1 MPGKLS
7 KKKIVRPRAP
17 KSSGPEFS
25 GNSSTYH
32 ELAFGFALWR
42 VHETPAMRG
51 AHTHPDI
58 ELNWIASSRLEYVIA
73 GKRAVISAG
82 ELGIFWGG
90 VPHQV
95 LEVNDDKCGGI
106 WATLPLSWFLSRS
119 FSNDFAARLMSGEL
133 VTAQLEQFRA
143 LQWEK
148 DFQSGASTQKLVLLE
163 LEAVLERVALLS
175 RPKPKKLVARKLPEE
190 VSLVET
196 ITSFLA
202 ANFREPLA
210 VQNIADAVDLHPKY
224 LMAVFKGACGITVKT
239 YLLHLRLAHA
249 QRLLST
255 TQLSILDVAM
265 DSGFGS
271 LGRFY
276 DTFARYVGERPLA
289 YRRRRYAGLHS
300 VR

>member
-1 MPGKLS
+1 
-7 KKKIVRPRAP
+7 
-17 KSSGPEFS
+17 
-25 GNSSTYH
+25 
-32 ELAFGFALWR
+32 
-42 VHETPAMRG
+42 MRG

-58 ELNWIASSRLEYVIA
+58 ELNWIATSKLEYVIA
-73 GKRAVISAG
+73 GKRAVINQG

-95 LEVNDDKCGGI
+95 TEVNERSCGGI

-119 FSNDFAARLMSGEL
+119 FSNSFETRLMSGEL
-133 VTAQLEQFRA
+133 VTAQLEKFRVE
-143 LQWEK
+143 QWEK
-148 DFQSGASTQKLVLLE
+148 DFASGTHRQRLVLLE
-163 LEAVLERVALLS
+163 LEAVLERIALLS
-175 RPKPKKLVARKLPEE
+175 QPKKSVTRTLPEE
-190 VSLVET
+190 GSLVET

-202 ANFREPLA
+202 AHFREPLA
-210 VQNIADAVDLHPKY
+210 VQDIADAVGLHPKY
-224 LMAVFKGACGITVKT
+224 LMTIFKAACGITVKT

-276 DTFARYVGERPLA
+276 DSFALHVGERPLA
-289 YRRRRYAGLHS
+289 YRRRRYAGLNS
-300 VR
+300 YSL

>member
-1 MPGKLS
+1 MSRKLS
-7 KKKIVRPRAP
+7 KKMKPVRPRAT
-17 KSSGPEFS
+17 KSAEPEVYS
-25 GNSSTYH
+25 NPDTNH

-58 ELNWIASSRLEYVIA
+58 ELNWIASSQLEYVIA
-73 GKRAVISAG
+73 GKRTVISTG

-95 LEVNDDKCGGI
+95 TDTNGSECGGI
-106 WATLPLSWFLSRS
+106 WATLPLSWFLSRG

-133 VTAQLEQFRA
+133 VTAQVEQFRVE
-143 LQWEK
+143 QWEK
-148 DFQSGASTQKLVLLE
+148 DFQSGATTQKLVLLE
-163 LEAVLERVALLS
+163 LEAVLERTALLS
-175 RPKPKKLVARKLPEE
+175 PAKPKKLVARSLPEK
-190 VSLVET
+190 VSLVEK

-210 VQNIADAVDLHPKY
+210 VQDIADAIGLHPKY
-224 LMAVFKGACGITVKT
+224 LMTVFKGACGITVKT

-265 DSGFGS
+265 ESGFGS

-276 DTFARYVGERPLA
+276 DSFALHVGERPLA
-289 YRRRRYAGLHS
+289 YRRRRYAGLS
-300 VR
+300 

>member
-1 MPGKLS
+1 VPRKIS
-7 KKKIVRPRAP
+7 KKTKPVRPRAS
-17 KSSGPEFS
+17 KSAELEFS
-25 GNSSTYH
+25 GNSSTHH

-42 VHETPAMRG
+42 VYETPAMRG

-58 ELNWIASSRLEYVIA
+58 ELNWIASSKLEYVIA

-95 LEVNDDKCGGI
+95 TGTNGSDCGGV
-106 WATLPLSWFLSRS
+106 WATLPLSWFLSRG
-119 FSNDFAARLMSGEL
+119 FSNDLAARLMSGEL
-133 VTAQLEQFRA
+133 VTAQLEQFRVE
-143 LQWEK
+143 QWEK

-163 LEAVLERVALLS
+163 LEVVLERIALLS
-175 RPKPKKLVARKLPEE
+175 RAKPKKLVTRRLPEE

-210 VQNIADAVDLHPKY
+210 VQDIADAVDLHPKY
-224 LMAVFKGACGITVKT
+224 LMTVFKAACGITVKT

-255 TQLSILDVAM
+255 TPLSILDVAM

-276 DTFARYVGERPLA
+276 DSFALHVGERPLA
-289 YRRRRYAGLHS
+289 YRRRRYAGG
-300 VR
+300 

>member
-1 MPGKLS
+1 
-7 KKKIVRPRAP
+7 
-17 KSSGPEFS
+17 
-25 GNSSTYH
+25 
-32 ELAFGFALWR
+32 
-42 VHETPAMRG
+42 MRG

-73 GKRAVISAG
+73 GKRAVVNTG

-95 LEVNDDKCGGI
+95 VDLNEDKCGGI
-106 WATLPLSWFLSRS
+106 WATLPLSWFLSRG

-133 VTAQLEQFRA
+133 VTAPLERIRVE
-143 LQWEK
+143 QWEK
-148 DFQSGASTQKLVLLE
+148 DFQLGTPTQKLVLLE
-163 LEAVLERVALLS
+163 LEAVLERIALLS
-175 RPKPKKLVARKLPEE
+175 RPKPKKLVARTLPEE

-202 ANFREPLA
+202 THFREPLTI
-210 VQNIADAVDLHPKY
+210 QDIADAVGLHPKY
-224 LMAVFKGACGITVKT
+224 LMTVFKAACGITVKT
-239 YLLHLRLAHA
+239 YLLQLRLAHA

-276 DTFARYVGERPLA
+276 DSFALHVGERPLA
-289 YRRRRYAGLHS
+289 YRRRRYVGTIGQF
-300 VR
+300 V